1 MALLGLLIA
10 FLANKLLTGAPFD
23 YMFSFFSVLF
33 FSALTACQL
42 APIAFLAAD
51 PELRIKPADSLRFSM
66 LAALQL
72 YLSAGN
78 LIAIALSSSPFGA
91 FEGSLPLLAR
101 YPIISRAIIQRHRHW
116 RKRHSA
122 AARVAAASV
131 AVVVWAAQAAEAALS
146 RLKRPR
152 KTGYS
157 KNRVKSKKSPHPS
170 GLKFVIMYVFRS

>member
-10 FLANKLLTGAPFD
+10 ILANKLLTGAPFD
-23 YMFSFFSVLF
+23 YIFSVFSVLF

-78 LIAIALSSSPFGA
+78 LIAIALSSSPLGPSRYHYYNQHMHHYSGSHYSGIGVGGFGGGA
-91 FEGSLPLLAR
+91 GGGGIGGGGDVGGAGGGGGSFTP
-101 YPIISRAIIQRHRHW
+101 
-116 RKRHSA
+116 
-122 AARVAAASV
+122 
-131 AVVVWAAQAAEAALS
+131 
-146 RLKRPR
+146 
-152 KTGYS
+152 
-157 KNRVKSKKSPHPS
+157 
-170 GLKFVIMYVFRS
+170 